1 MSNEPAR
8 PTAWLGWLAAAIALA
23 ALAWVWTERRRTLE
37 PPREHE
43 IRMVDSPGVI
53 RTGGDPSAPG
63 RAQGESWEKVV
74 ARMLPA
80 VVQVETSRGLG
91 SGFFVSA
98 DTVLT
103 NYHVVAG
110 ESYVTIRHS
119 DKSTAQASVS
129 TQSRDYDVAVLKVWA
144 PRSGQVSIPFGVAA
158 GLHSGQEVVA
168 IGSPRGMQN
177 TVTRGIVSGLR
188 QLGQVSLV
196 QMDAALNPGNSG
208 GPLIDQSG
216 AAVAINTMMFRD
228 SQGLNFSVA
237 IEHAQALIEGRAQAP
252 VAPLAEGETAGS
264 GRMPSA
270 SIPTETEQVRL
281 RGTQV
286 LEAKLAAIAYRAA
299 TLDDAWARF
308 MAVGFE
314 GTSTGSFDR
323 AWYAVWEPETL
334 KGKPRLGYEG
344 SFAELKRRAGEIR
357 EWVHAAEDEARRAD
371 VYPGVRREL
380 RQKYRLDYPGWN

>member
-43 IRMVDSPGVI
+43 IRMVDSPSVT
-53 RTGGDPSAPG
+53 RAPG
-63 RAQGESWEKVV
+63 DRAASGQGESWEKVV
-74 ARMLPA
+74 ARTLPA

-98 DTVLT
+98 DTLLT

-110 ESYVTIRHS
+110 ESYVTVRYS
-119 DKSTAQASVS
+119 DKSTTQASIS
-129 TQSRDYDVAVLKVWA
+129 NLSRDYDVAVLKVWA
-144 PRSGQVSIPFGVAA
+144 PRSGQASIPFGAAA

-168 IGSPRGMQN
+168 IGSPHGMQN

-216 AAVAINTMMFRD
+216 AAVAKCVFTNALVASEPED
-228 SQGLNFSVA
+228 NALPALNPN
-237 IEHAQALIEGRAQAP
+237 QPTQTKLAP
-252 VAPLAEGETAGS
+252 STVK
-264 GRMPSA
+264 
-270 SIPTETEQVRL
+270 
-281 RGTQV
+281 
-286 LEAKLAAIAYRAA
+286 AKLCGAIDSRPKPIRLPSMYAA
-299 TLDDAWARF
+299 TKPAI
-308 MAVGFE
+308 
-314 GTSTGSFDR
+314 
-323 AWYAVWEPETL
+323 PEL
-334 KGKPRLGYEG
+334 
-344 SFAELKRRAGEIR
+344 I
-357 EWVHAAEDEARRAD
+357 
-371 VYPGVRREL
+371 
-380 RQKYRLDYPGWN
+380 